1 MEEPAWSSC
10 LRCFLLWPFQLNR
23 FDIQRKIGRCSNH
36 QKWDHGG
43 IREKAFI
50 SEIPD
55 TRNTGMGKNFGFGSG
70 IGYPLGTALHPDR
83 YPKKSIW
90 WCWWWWLI
98 DYEANDDDLE
108 NDDCFLEF
116 ALADENSPLLPRTR
130 LGRWSLANAPQS
142 LVGYS
147 FWYTTAM
154 LVKCRLQFLYNTAI
168 LVTHVTVIGTTQQYW

>member
-36 QKWDHGG
+36 QKWDNGG

-50 SEIPD
+50 SEISD
-55 TRNTGMGKNFGFGSG
+55 TRNTGMGKHFGFRSG
-70 IGYPLGTALHPDR
+70 IGYPLGTALHPDHF
-83 YPKKSIW
+83 PKKSIW

-98 DYEANDDDLE
+98 VYEANDDDLE

-116 ALADENSPLLPRTR
+116 ALADENSPLLPLTWAAEASQMLRNP
-130 LGRWSLANAPQS
+130 LG
-142 LVGYS
+142 
-147 FWYTTAM
+147 
-154 LVKCRLQFLYNTAI
+154 RLQFLVQHCNALWFGI
-168 LVTHVTVIGTTQQYW
+168 VMAQLSSR